1 MKNLAFLIN
10 NLSHGAGTE
19 RATCVIANGLADF
32 GYKVTILSCR
42 EGMEYKFPISDKVSV
57 VSLKGE
63 EIKNRVMRK
72 AMLLKRLKEVID
84 REGIEILVAVDVIL
98 IYYLLGVK
106 AIHHTL
112 KIIAWEHFNFYA
124 KRSLARRLARRLSA
138 KYADAIVVLG
148 ERDLKNYKDKL
159 RRIKRIVRIYN
170 PVTVSLD
177 TKSKLEEKTV
187 LAVGRLTRQKG
198 FDLLLEAWRYI
209 EPEFGDWSLR
219 IIGDGEEK
227 ENLYNIIQKYRLHKV
242 EMIPYQKDI
251 DQWYMRASIFALSS
265 RYEGF
270 VLVLI
275 EAMAKGL
282 PVVSFNCKEGPA
294 ELVEDK
300 INGYLV
306 DEEDIEGFAEKLK
319 CLMKDEDAQKR
330 FSENAIHNLY
340 KFDSTRVIAEWV
352 RLLDLLIRGETV

>member
-63 EIKNRVMRK
+63 EVKNRVLRK

-159 RRIKRIVRIYN
+159 RRINRIVRIYN

-227 ENLYNIIQKYRLHKV
+227 ENLYNIIQKYRLQKV

>member
-159 RRIKRIVRIYN
+159 RRINRIVRIYN

-198 FDLLLEAWRYI
+198 FDLL
-209 EPEFGDWSLR
+209 
-219 IIGDGEEK
+219 
-227 ENLYNIIQKYRLHKV
+227 
-242 EMIPYQKDI
+242 
-251 DQWYMRASIFALSS
+251 
-265 RYEGF
+265 
-270 VLVLI
+270 
-275 EAMAKGL
+275 
-282 PVVSFNCKEGPA
+282 
-294 ELVEDK
+294 
-300 INGYLV
+300 
-306 DEEDIEGFAEKLK
+306 
-319 CLMKDEDAQKR
+319 
-330 FSENAIHNLY
+330 
-340 KFDSTRVIAEWV
+340 
-352 RLLDLLIRGETV
+352 

>member
-32 GYKVTILSCR
+32 GYKVSILSCR

-63 EIKNRVMRK
+63 EIKNRVLRK

-209 EPEFGDWSLR
+209 EPEFGDWKLR

-227 ENLYNIIQKYRLHKV
+227 EALCNIIEKYNLRNV
-242 EMIPYQKDI
+242 ELLPYQKDI
-251 DQWYMRASIFALSS
+251 DQWYMHASIFALSS

-270 VLVLI
+270 VLVMI

-282 PVVSFNCKEGPA
+282 PVVSFNCKEGPY
-294 ELVEDK
+294 ELIEDG

-306 DEEDIEGFAEKLK
+306 DEGNIEGFAEKLK
-319 CLMKDEDAQKR
+319 CLMIDEALREQFAEKTLR
-330 FSENAIHNLY
+330 NLY
-340 KFDSTRVIAEWV
+340 KFDSKQVIAEWKSLIG
-352 RLLDLLIRGETV
+352 LLREEEVV

>member
-10 NLSHGAGTE
+10 NLSHGAGRE

-63 EIKNRVMRK
+63 EVKNRVLRK

-159 RRIKRIVRIYN
+159 RRINRIVRIYN

-227 ENLYNIIQKYRLHKV
+227 ENLCNIIKTYHFQNV
-242 EMIPYQKDI
+242 EIIPYQRDI
-251 DQWYMRASIFALSS
+251 DQWYMRASLFALSS

-270 VLVLI
+270 VLVMI

-294 ELVEDK
+294 ELIDDG

-306 DEEDIEGFAEKLK
+306 DDGKVELFAEKLK
-319 CLMKDEDAQKR
+319 YLMRDGELRRR
-330 FSENAIHNLY
+330 FAEKTDL
-340 KFDSTRVIAEWV
+340 KLFEFDSTHVLSEWDS
-352 RLLDLLIRGETV
+352 LMNSFN

>member
-63 EIKNRVMRK
+63 EVKNRVLRK

-148 ERDLKNYKDKL
+148 ERDLKNYKDK
-159 RRIKRIVRIYN
+159 
-170 PVTVSLD
+170 
-177 TKSKLEEKTV
+177 TV

-227 ENLYNIIQKYRLHKV
+227 ENLCNIIKTYHFQNV
-242 EMIPYQKDI
+242 EIIPYQRDI
-251 DQWYMRASIFALSS
+251 DQWYMRASLFALSS

-270 VLVLI
+270 VLVMI

-294 ELVEDK
+294 ELIDDG

-306 DEEDIEGFAEKLK
+306 DDGKVELFAEKLK
-319 CLMKDEDAQKR
+319 YLMRDGELRRR
-330 FSENAIHNLY
+330 FAEKTDL
-340 KFDSTRVIAEWV
+340 KLFEFDSTHVLSEWDS
-352 RLLDLLIRGETV
+352 LMNSFN